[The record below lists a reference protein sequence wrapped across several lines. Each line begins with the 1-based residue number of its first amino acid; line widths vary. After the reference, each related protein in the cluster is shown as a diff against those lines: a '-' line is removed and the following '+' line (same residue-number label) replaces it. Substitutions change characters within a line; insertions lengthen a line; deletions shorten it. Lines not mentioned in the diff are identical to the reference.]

1 MEGKRSQH
9 VSKTRGHVIY
19 VYSASDGIAATQK
32 VAGAQESQSNEKGSH
47 AMVLESEFYSNG
59 SQTKTVMSK

>member
-47 AMVLESEFYSNG
+47 AMVQGCSVTEAK
-59 SQTKTVMSK
+59 QKP